1 MKRRIMTRVQR
12 GSFKEPFCRNFVYNY
27 LYSKNLEYASSRDHR
42 MAVYANDLIGLF
54 IYMNGVHEKDEIED
68 LLQLMAL
75 LGIDV
80 SGSSVIDVGANI
92 GNHSLEFARHFAKV
106 YAFEPNP
113 HTFKLLSFNADFR
126 PNIAVFSHGLSDK
139 DEELMLSE
147 DIVNYGGSSAVLQF
161 GSDSRVRIKVK
172 RLDDVA
178 KKIRDVSLIKID
190 VEGMEL
196 NVLKGA
202 VETIRSN
209 QPIIAFEQHEGEFI
223 DGGETDSIDF
233 LRSLGYEMCVIETD
247 RDRQSWISRR
257 LRNVS
262 ELLFGRKDVRSIV
275 MVPEVARGTYD
286 MVIALPGKYAA
297 KASHLVIT

>member
-1 MKRRIMTRVQR
+1 MKRRIMRRVLR

-27 LYSKNLEYASSRDHR
+27 LHSKNLEYASFRGHR

-139 DEELMLSE
+139 DEDLMLSE
-147 DIVNYGGSSAVLQF
+147 DLVNYGGSSAVLQF

-178 KKIRDVSLIKID
+178 EKIRDVSLIKID

-209 QPIIAFEQHEGEFI
+209 KPIIAFEQHESEFI
-223 DGGETDSIDF
+223 DGGETDSIAF

-275 MVPEVARGTYD
+275 MVPELARGTYD
-286 MVIALPGKYAA
+286 MIIALPESR
-297 KASHLVIT
+297 ASKFKRFD